1 MLYNYKYSFLAVTQ
15 YNDYSYIYIEE
26 NKYFLSP
33 LDCPVNLI
41 TNNFIPIGPTI
52 LVEWEDDLH

>member
-33 LDCPVNLI
+33 LDCPINLI
-41 TNNFIPIGPTI
+41 ASNLMPIGPTI

>member
-1 MLYNYKYSFLAVTQ
+1 MLYNSKYSFWPVIQ

-26 NKYFLSP
+26 NKYFLHP
-33 LDCPVNLI
+33 LDCLVSKVATSLM
-41 TNNFIPIGPTI
+41 PIGPTI

>member
-1 MLYNYKYSFLAVTQ
+1 MLYNSKYSFWAVTQ

-41 TNNFIPIGPTI
+41 TSNLMPIGPTI